1 MEQILREA
9 LNKSYEQEFCRR
21 FLFIAVLFLLPL
33 IFILVSMMMGSYHT
47 TPGEIFRI
55 ILGKMTGETAGVD
68 EKTVNLFWTIRFP
81 RVMAACLAG
90 AGLSLSG
97 AVFQSMFKNP
107 LASPY
112 TLGVSNGAGFGAALG
127 IVLSLGTIGVQGM
140 SACFGLVSI
149 GVTFLLSF
157 EKQERIDDTY
167 FSGDAGQRTFF
178 FSGGSAEVYGGS
190 L

>member
-1 MEQILREA
+1 MILAPYWTKPFGNPDSDSVALGELWMAHQFYPDKISADYVEKRAQEFYKNFYGTDFTEA
-9 LNKSYEQEFCRR
+9 LNKSYEQEFLQTFSVYRSSVS
-21 FLFIAVLFLLPL
+21 AAAD
-33 IFILVSMMMGSYHT
+33 FILVSMMMGSYHT

-112 TLGVSNGAGFGAALG
+112 TLGVSNGADSALLWA
-127 IVLSLGTIGVQGM
+127 LSCLWV
-140 SACFGLVSI
+140 
-149 GVTFLLSF
+149 
-157 EKQERIDDTY
+157 R
-167 FSGDAGQRTFF
+167 
-178 FSGGSAEVYGGS
+178 
-190 L
+190 

>member
-1 MEQILREA
+1 MSR
-9 LNKSYEQEFCRR
+9 NFCRR

-140 SACFGLVSI
+140 SS
-149 GVTFLLSF
+149 SF

>member
-1 MEQILREA
+1 MSR
-9 LNKSYEQEFCRR
+9 NFCRR

-81 RVMAACLAG
+81 RVMAAGLAG

-97 AVFQSMFKNP
+97 AVFQSMVKNP
-107 LASPY
+107 LASPC
-112 TLGVSNGAGFGAALG
+112 TLGVSNGAGCGAALG
-127 IVLSLGTIGVQGM
+127 IVLSLGTIGVQ
-140 SACFGLVSI
+140 
-149 GVTFLLSF
+149 
-157 EKQERIDDTY
+157 
-167 FSGDAGQRTFF
+167 
-178 FSGGSAEVYGGS
+178 
-190 L
+190 